1 MGSHVEVS
9 CIRWASTTSVTVSSW
24 FRVVF
29 RESGWDDAGVA
40 SDLAEPS
47 ASELAEGMRAALMHA
62 RWDPDGDP
70 AVAVDVLGALVEG
83 VCGPVDSVAAG
94 QIVFDSEAMG
104 TAYLFCASM
113 NKALDRNHPAQP
125 PAHRGLSIT
134 EHLALVQPLL
144 PGFHRRQQEV
154 LQLLEREF
162 PPDD

>member
-1 MGSHVEVS
+1 MSR
-9 CIRWASTTSVTVSSW
+9 IRWDFTALVTVSSW

-29 RESGWDDAGVA
+29 RGPGWDDVGMA

-83 VCGPVDSVAAG
+83 VCGPVGSVAAG
-94 QIVFDSEAMG
+94 RIVFDSEALG
-104 TAYLFCASM
+104 TVYLFCASV
-113 NKALDRNHPAQP
+113 NKALDRNHPARP
-125 PAHRGLSIT
+125 PAHRGLSLA
-134 EHLALVQPLL
+134 EHLAFVQPLL

-154 LQLLEREF
+154 LQLLDQEF
-162 PPDD
+162 PPDN